1 MSLSAIPSA
10 LRKQIF
16 TRDAARCRYC
26 GLLQIGQAAVFHI
39 NHILPRSAG
48 GLTIADNLV
57 LQCPSCS
64 LHKSNKT
71 TALDPETRLWAALFH
86 PLEQNWNQH
95 FSLDEHGAVRGLTPA
110 GRATSV
116 ALHMN
121 DPLPLIARAL
131 QLRLGLISP

>member
-1 MSLSAIPSA
+1 M
-10 LRKQIF
+10 
-16 TRDAARCRYC
+16 RDAARCRYC

-64 LHKSNKT
+64 LHKSDKIG
-71 TALDPETRLWAALFH
+71 AIDPETGLWAGLFH
-86 PLEQNWNQH
+86 PLQQTWREH
-95 FSLDEHGAVRGLTPA
+95 FALGESGAVHGFTPTS
-110 GRATSV
+110 RATTA

-121 DPLPLIARAL
+121 DPLPLIARAM
-131 QLRLGLISP
+131 QLRLGLIAL